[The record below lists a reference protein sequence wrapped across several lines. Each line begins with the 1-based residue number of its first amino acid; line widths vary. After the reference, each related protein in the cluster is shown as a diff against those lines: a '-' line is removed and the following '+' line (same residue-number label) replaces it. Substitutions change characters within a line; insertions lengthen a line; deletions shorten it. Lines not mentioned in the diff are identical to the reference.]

1 MLCIK
6 QVFNKKVDLKKHMP
20 VHLKKKKKKRTTE
33 PIEAESN
40 VEDQVINQDSIIQC
54 FVRLNRVNY
63 LETAVEKGFKSVL
76 ITRLHNDMS
85 YTPIP

>member
-1 MLCIK
+1 
-6 QVFNKKVDLKKHMP
+6 MP

-40 VEDQVINQDSIIQC
+40 VEDEVINQDSIIQC